1 MIIFEMNK
9 NSIAFLDT
17 GNINTE
23 DSLWMLSAIV
33 NHNLWNIDYKKMNKI
48 DKIEMIKCFVKT
60 GFKNQSKICLFI
72 SFKPDIIKLTRN
84 V

>member
-1 MIIFEMNK
+1 MAFKMQQRFAWLFLKWIRS
-9 NSIAFLDT
+9 SITFLDM

-48 DKIEMIKCFVKT
+48 EINWNGLM
-60 GFKNQSKICLFI
+60 LR
-72 SFKPDIIKLTRN
+72 SFN
-84 V
+84 